1 MIPEQGPLGPG
12 LVGGTTPQTGINL
25 PGFNNVP
32 EEFRSGFAN
41 YLKENSN
48 SSGNI
53 FGFGGQAMSSVG
65 LPGGGSVTFGDTGS
79 AGAFR
84 DYLKSIGV
92 ETPNSVPQLAIQQP
106 LASGDGTKSE
116 YYTGKDYGPKQGMPL
131 TKQGMPLTQ
140 ELKSQQLAA
149 VYGDS
154 PLASTV
160 RTNMLSGGIARMLGE

>member
-1 MIPEQGPLGPG
+1 MAFQLVSAFPEPHDL
-12 LVGGTTPQTGINL
+12 
-25 PGFNNVP
+25 
-32 EEFRSGFAN
+32 R
-41 YLKENSN
+41 LKTD
-48 SSGNI
+48 
-53 FGFGGQAMSSVG
+53 
-65 LPGGGSVTFGDTGS
+65 L
-79 AGAFR
+79 
-84 DYLKSIGV
+84 
-92 ETPNSVPQLAIQQP
+92 QP

-116 YYTGKDYGPKQGMPL
+116 YYRGKDYGPKQSTSL

>member
-1 MIPEQGPLGPG
+1 M
-12 LVGGTTPQTGINL
+12 NL
-25 PGFNNVP
+25 N
-32 EEFRSGFAN
+32 SGFFGMHGAGGVPAG
-41 YLKENSN
+41 
-48 SSGNI
+48 GN
-53 FGFGGQAMSSVG
+53 FGGFGGYSFNDETNKITRRPSPQVNMPLG
-65 LPGGGSVTFGDTGS
+65 LLQPALQQPTNATMGESG
-79 AGAFR
+79 
-84 DYLKSIGV
+84 KQMPIG
-92 ETPNSVPQLAIQQP
+92 QP

-116 YYTGKDYGPKQGMPL
+116 YYRGKDYGPKQSTSL